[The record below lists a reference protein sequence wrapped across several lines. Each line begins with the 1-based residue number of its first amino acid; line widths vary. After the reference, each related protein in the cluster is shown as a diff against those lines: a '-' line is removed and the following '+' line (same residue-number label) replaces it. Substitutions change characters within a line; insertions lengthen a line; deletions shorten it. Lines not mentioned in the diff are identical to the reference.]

1 MRRAN
6 LVVFVASKTAT
17 SPPSANHAKT
27 SSSASLQTW
36 QGSNIPHFLN
46 VHLFSDSHPFR
57 IAVVKELV
65 ITVQPFSAF
74 LGPLDGPRKNTTWL
88 LENWACSVPD
98 SPVVT
103 QIEHLGLHA
112 NPVKIPECSVACVF
126 SFAGNLNHQWSIS
139 FLFQVPGHLLADVSL
154 SPCWKTHLVA
164 KYILTA
170 YTASL

>member
-1 MRRAN
+1 M
-6 LVVFVASKTAT
+6 
-17 SPPSANHAKT
+17 
-27 SSSASLQTW
+27 
-36 QGSNIPHFLN
+36 
-46 VHLFSDSHPFR
+46 
-57 IAVVKELV
+57 VKELV

-74 LGPLDGPRKNTTWL
+74 LGPLDGPWKNTTWL
-88 LENWACSVPD
+88 LGNWACSVPD
-98 SPVVT
+98 SPVVA

-112 NPVKIPECSVACVF
+112 NPVKIPEYSVACVF